1 MSLRSASGARTAG
14 LAMRLAPVLVLAA
27 CSTPLGSD
35 DSSRS
40 PSASP
45 TVSSA
50 GADLDLSRL
59 PVPRRAFCDILPRKD
74 VTAALDG
81 PVVKTAHYDNGDEFE
96 VRPGYRDVSH
106 EYGCVFEGGD
116 GTLAKTWVFARPV
129 LAREARMLVRRERR
143 GRDCAFPDPVRFGRP
158 HLASVCEV
166 PGGAGS
172 DRAVRARLEGLFGD
186 SWLACEVSEPLER
199 ASATRGPR
207 ADVMQ
212 RAVDWCTGV
221 VTAVGAS

>member
-1 MSLRSASGARTAG
+1 MSLRSASAARVG
-14 LAMRLAPVLVLAA
+14 WLAAVLAPVLVLAA
-27 CSTPLGSD
+27 CTTPLGSGD
-35 DSSRS
+35 RSRS
-40 PSASP
+40 PSPSR

-50 GADLDLSRL
+50 EADLDLSRL

-74 VTAALDG
+74 VTAALDA
-81 PVVKTAHYDNGDEFE
+81 PVVKTAHYDNGEEFE

-106 EYGCVFEGGD
+106 EYGCVFEGDD
-116 GTLAKTWVFARPV
+116 GAVARAWVFARPV
-129 LAREARMLVRRERR
+129 RTHEARMLVRRERR
-143 GRDCAFPDPVRFGRP
+143 GRDCAFPDTVRFGRP

-166 PGGAGS
+166 PGADGP

-199 ASATRGPR
+199 SSATRGPR
-207 ADVMQ
+207 ADVMR
-212 RAVDWCTGV
+212 RAADWCTGV